1 MQLSYFQSTVIELNA
16 ILGESQATTLL
27 HNSLFMIEHG
37 SNDYLY
43 NYLMPNSSSA
53 ALYTPAQFH
62 KYLVSVYKTQLTVC
76 SVNLVSLSLLPQEIF
91 YVKRGRL
98 RHRNCFRSNRWPPN
112 LDKKTWNKKKNT

>member
-1 MQLSYFQSTVIELNA
+1 MQLSYFQSTVIELGA
-16 ILGESQATTLL
+16 ILGETQATTLL

-76 SVNLVSLSLLPQEIF
+76 SVDLVSLSLIPQDF
-91 YVKRGRL
+91 YLKRARFEAPIGTGIGFGVTVDRQI
-98 RHRNCFRSNRWPPN
+98 WI
-112 LDKKTWNKKKNT
+112 KKAME

>member
-1 MQLSYFQSTVIELNA
+1 MQLSSFQSTVLELGA
-16 ILGESQATTLL
+16 ILGETQATTLL

-53 ALYTPAQFH
+53 ASYTPAQFH

-76 SVNLVSLSLLPQEIF
+76 PV
-91 YVKRGRL
+91 R
-98 RHRNCFRSNRWPPN
+98 
-112 LDKKTWNKKKNT
+112 